1 MSHREQLLSALSTRL
16 KSLEI
21 VSIVHASTFFPHK
34 GTQSS
39 DDSEGSKSIRDRL
52 NFFADLVEKV
62 APAVVHVQ
70 VSSSHS
76 FGFGGTQI
84 TAGGGSG
91 LIVRSDGL
99 ILTNAHVVGSIRNSQ
114 LTITLNDGRKFNG
127 RLVKLDRR
135 TDLAIVKI
143 DGAHDLP
150 VLRLADST
158 KVRPGEFVVALGSPF
173 TLSNSVTMGIVSNP
187 KRSLNELGL
196 SAPIHYVQ
204 TDAAINVGNS
214 GGPLINLDGEVVGI
228 NAMKLA
234 NSDGVSFAVPAIYVE
249 EFLQGV
255 DKQIATGSKVG
266 YPRRR
271 FVGLA
276 YYLLDDETKRQD
288 PDYASLECG
297 AVVHSVTVGSPAHF
311 CGIEPGDVITKING
325 QQVNSTTNVQRA
337 LHDATKDTLDL
348 EISRHGRQ
356 FKVSLKF
363 GDQ

>member
-1 MSHREQLLSALSTRL
+1 
-16 KSLEI
+16 
-21 VSIVHASTFFPHK
+21 
-34 GTQSS
+34 
-39 DDSEGSKSIRDRL
+39 
-52 NFFADLVEKV
+52 
-62 APAVVHVQ
+62 
-70 VSSSHS
+70 
-76 FGFGGTQI
+76 
-84 TAGGGSG
+84 
-91 LIVRSDGL
+91 
-99 ILTNAHVVGSIRNSQ
+99 
-114 LTITLNDGRKFNG
+114 
-127 RLVKLDRR
+127 
-135 TDLAIVKI
+135 
-143 DGAHDLP
+143 
-150 VLRLADST
+150 
-158 KVRPGEFVVALGSPF
+158 
-173 TLSNSVTMGIVSNP
+173 MGIVSNP

-276 YYLLDDETKRQD
+276 YYLLDDEAKRQD

-325 QQVNSTTNVQRA
+325 QQVNSTTNVQKA
-337 LHDATKDTLDL
+337 LHDTTKDTLEL